1 MDGRPK
7 QQNNVLKCDR
17 PSCNNCDVISPTG
30 CAPLSVCVCSGDE
43 EDDEE
48 DDLDGPTGKR
58 AAEDDDD
65 DEEVRKS

>member
-1 MDGRPK
+1 MY
-7 QQNNVLKCDR
+7 
-17 PSCNNCDVISPTG
+17 
-30 CAPLSVCVCSGDE
+30 SGDE

-65 DEEVRKS
+65 EEVRKIFYETCFQFLKEQQPRRTCINKVTADPSHSIKKKMDH